1 MPLLHYF
8 SFTNTAK
15 SHAMSMKA
23 LIFQGPGKIA
33 LKTIPKPKL
42 LTAKDAIVKVSKT
55 TICGTDLHIIKGHV
69 PESIPANRQT
79 KNTVLQEKGLILG
92 HEGIG
97 KVVEVGDQVSKFKI
111 NDKVIISCTTSCGEC
126 YYCKKNLQSL
136 CNDGGWILGHNID
149 GTQADYVRIPY
160 ADHSL
165 HKVPENVSEESL
177 LMLSDMLP
185 TGNEV
190 GSLKGKIEKGDTVAI
205 VGSGPIGIAVLLTS
219 QIFEPSAIIMIDVDD
234 ERLRVAKEKF
244 GATHTINPTTENV
257 QEKINEITSVFA
269 KGEKAGKKP
278 GVDVAIECVGS
289 ETTFQTCQDIIT
301 PGGRIANVGL
311 HGGPAS
317 LALDR
322 LFYEN
327 VGITTGVVCGF
338 STQQLLKNIVNKK
351 LSPEDLVTHR
361 FKFDEIEK
369 AYEVYANAGKNKA
382 IKTFISNDL

>member
-1 MPLLHYF
+1 
-8 SFTNTAK
+8 
-15 SHAMSMKA
+15 
-23 LIFQGPGKIA
+23 
-33 LKTIPKPKL
+33 
-42 LTAKDAIVKVSKT
+42 
-55 TICGTDLHIIKGHV
+55 
-69 PESIPANRQT
+69 
-79 KNTVLQEKGLILG
+79 
-92 HEGIG
+92 
-97 KVVEVGDQVSKFKI
+97 
-111 NDKVIISCTTSCGEC
+111 
-126 YYCKKNLQSL
+126 
-136 CNDGGWILGHNID
+136 
-149 GTQADYVRIPY
+149 
-160 ADHSL
+160 
-165 HKVPENVSEESL
+165 
-177 LMLSDMLP
+177 MLSDMLP

-244 GATHTINPTTENV
+244 GATHTINPATENV
-257 QEKINEITSVFA
+257 QEKINKITSVFA
-269 KGEKAGKKP
+269 KGEKTGKKP

-289 ETTFQTCQDIIT
+289 ETTFQTCQNIIT

-317 LALDR
+317 LALDK